1 MTKNKRI
8 LLLIAGVFSLNIS
21 LAGNCIS
28 ATQPDFLIVDS
39 WITGFFGGLFKK
51 GDKHFKN
58 AWKEANHRAGAD
70 AKIWGGMFVSDTNR
84 SGAYRFGEVVS
95 RFTYQIP
102 QTATGNLTAHFYN
115 TILGKVQSVEYGGGA
130 TVVGMRVDWL
140 GVTLGTYILGDSTLH
155 AQPDNRLYQHEY
167 GHYLQSKRM
176 GLAYFVRVGL
186 PAIMSKGNHDAHPV
200 EVDCNRE
207 AFLYFNKHFPEF
219 QKDSLLNDKKGWN
232 FRFNPF
238 PDSVGSGRKNGCVY
252 VNYSDSLQREK
263 LNDLK
268 IHARV
273 FDYASWCVPVVLP
286 VITGMIVAR
295 KYNKLQESPTVNE
308 K

>member
-1 MTKNKRI
+1 MTKVKRI
-8 LLLIAGVFSLNIS
+8 LLLLVGAFSLNFS
-21 LAGNCIS
+21 LAGTPIHC
-28 ATQPDFLIVDS
+28 AAPDFFIVDS
-39 WITGFFGGLFKK
+39 WLTGFFGGLFKK
-51 GDKHFKN
+51 GDQHVRN
-58 AWKEANHRAGAD
+58 AWKEANHRAGTD
-70 AKIWGGMFVSDTNR
+70 AKIWGGLFVSDSSR

-102 QTATGNLTAHFYN
+102 QTVSGNLSAHFYN
-115 TILGKVQSVEYGGGA
+115 TVLGKVQSVEYGGGA

-155 AQPDNRLYQHEY
+155 ACPDNKLFQHEY

-207 AFLYFNKHFPEF
+207 AFLYFNERFPGF
-219 QKDSLLNDKKGWN
+219 QHDSLIADKKGWN

-252 VNYSDSLQREK
+252 VNFSDSLQREK
-263 LNDLK
+263 LEDLK
-268 IHARV
+268 IRARF

-286 VITGMIVAR
+286 VITGMIIAK
-295 KYNKLQESPTVNE
+295 KYNKLQEVPTGE
-308 K
+308 KE